1 MNRNGMANGELV
13 RQINAYLQRTDKRQ
27 YELAAELGVPA
38 PTVNRWLNG
47 KVKISKAYQVILK
60 SKGILP

>member
-1 MNRNGMANGELV
+1 VANGELV

-47 KVKISKAYQVILK
+47 KAKVSKAYQVILK

>member
-1 MNRNGMANGELV
+1 MMNKEMV
-13 RQINAYLQRTDKRQ
+13 RQLNAYLMRTGKKQ

-47 KVKISKAYQVILK
+47 KVHISKAYQTILK

>member
-1 MNRNGMANGELV
+1 MNRNGALNGELV
-13 RQINAYLQRTDKRQ
+13 RQLNAYLQRTDKRQ

-38 PTVNRWLNG
+38 PTINRWLNG
-47 KVKISKAYQVILK
+47 KVKISKAYQTIMR